1 MSTSLDLSNY
11 AGIQQA
17 LFVRMVVPEYG
28 ILRMSTY
35 DLPFDIV
42 EDDGLT
48 YTYTPQ
54 GVLLS
59 VGEFNNEIQ
68 PSKND
73 VTISL
78 AAIDQ
83 AFVAGMMNY
92 ALKGSRVTIR
102 RVFFDSATGLKLNIT
117 GNPSVR
123 FKGIIANYSF
133 NDEYNQF
140 TDSTTTTI
148 SVSCSNITSILETK
162 INQQLTNDAERKY
175 VAPGSTLTATITGG
189 TGFSFRVLTSNR
201 TTGAITGI
209 GGIDGGSG
217 YTNGTYTGI
226 ATTLVSGTGS
236 GATITAVV
244 SGNAV
249 SSVTVV
255 SAGTGYRGDDRG
267 FERVA
272 TIANTNF
279 NFGKPYTGTK

>member
-11 AGIQQA
+11 ANIQQA
-17 LFVRMVVPEYG
+17 LFVRMEVPDYG

-35 DLPFDIV
+35 DLPFDIT

-48 YTYTPQ
+48 YTYIPQ

-59 VGEFNNEIQ
+59 VSEFNNEIQ

-73 VTISL
+73 ITISL

-83 AFVAGMMNY
+83 SFVAGMMGY

-102 RVFFDSATGLKLNIT
+102 RAFFNAATGLKLNIP
-117 GNPSVR
+117 GNPSIR

-148 SVSCSNITSILETK
+148 SVSCSNITSILENK
-162 INQQLTNDAERKY
+162 INQQLTNDSDRKY
-175 VAPGSTLTATITGG
+175 LYPGSILSAAIPGG
-189 TGFSFRVLTSNR
+189 TGFEFRVISSNR
-201 TTGAITGI
+201 ATGAIISI

-226 ATTLVSGTGS
+226 ATSLVNGTGS

-244 SGNAV
+244 SGNTV
-249 SSVTVV
+249 SSVSVV
-255 SAGTGYRGDDRG
+255 NAGGSYRGDDTG

-272 TIANTNF
+272 TIANTFF
-279 NFGKPYTGTK
+279 NFGKPYTGTQ

>member
-1 MSTSLDLSNY
+1 MSSSLDLSNY
-11 AGIQQA
+11 SRIQQA
-17 LFVRMVVPEYG
+17 LFVRMTVPEYG
-28 ILRMSTY
+28 VLRMSTY
-35 DLPFDIV
+35 DVPFDIV

-59 VGEFNNEIQ
+59 VSEFNNEIQ
-68 PSKND
+68 PTKND

-83 AFVAGMMNY
+83 SFVAGMMGY
-92 ALKGSRVTIR
+92 ALKGSPVTIR
-102 RVFFDSATGLKLNIT
+102 RVFFDAATGIKLNIA

-148 SVSCSNITSILETK
+148 SVSCSNITSVLENK
-162 INQQLTNDAERKY
+162 INQQLTNNAERKY
-175 VAPGSTLTATITGG
+175 LYPGSRLTANITGG
-189 TGFSFRVLTSNR
+189 IGFEFRVLT
-201 TTGAITGI
+201 TTNT
-209 GGIDGGSG
+209 GGIVSIGEIYAGSG
-217 YTNGTYTGI
+217 YTNGTYTAI
-226 ATTLVSGTGS
+226 ATTTTSGTGS
-236 GATITAVV
+236 GATITVVV

-249 SSVTVV
+249 SSVAVV
-255 SAGTGYRGDDRG
+255 NAGSSYRGDDRG
-267 FERVA
+267 FDRVA

-279 NFGKPYTGTK
+279 NFG

>member
-11 AGIQQA
+11 AKIQQA

-35 DLPFDIV
+35 DVPFDIV
-42 EDDGLT
+42 EDDGST

-59 VGEFNNEIQ
+59 VSEFNNEIQ
-68 PSKND
+68 PSRND

-83 AFVAGMMNY
+83 SFVAGMMGY
-92 ALKGSRVTIR
+92 ALKGSAVAIR
-102 RVFFDSATGLKLNIT
+102 RVFFDAATGLKLNID

-162 INQQLTNDAERKY
+162 INQQLTNDSERKY
-175 VAPGSTLTATITGG
+175 VSPGSVLTASITGG
-189 TGFSFRVLTSNR
+189 TGFEFRVLTSNR
-201 TTGAITGI
+201 TTGAITSI

-244 SGNAV
+244 SGNV
-249 SSVTVV
+249 VTSVTVV
-255 SAGTGYRGDDRG
+255 NAGGSYRGDDRG

-279 NFGKPYTGTK
+279 DFGKPYTGA